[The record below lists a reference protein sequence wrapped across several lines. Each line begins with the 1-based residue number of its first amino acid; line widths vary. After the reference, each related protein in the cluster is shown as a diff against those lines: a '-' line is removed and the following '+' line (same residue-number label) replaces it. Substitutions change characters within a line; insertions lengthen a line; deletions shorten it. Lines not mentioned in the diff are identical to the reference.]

1 MQIHYQ
7 LATLKKENSS
17 IIDYSHQ
24 FTSFANTLA
33 TIDQPLNDFG
43 VFGFLLAGLE
53 SKYDSF
59 VQWQRHVQLK
69 VFLWTPLLE
78 KKPEIFFLIFYICS
92 ILGTP
97 SNHLKKKNY
106 TFYFQAK
113 KMAKNFFWTKVW
125 KENIYNNNNNRKPLK
140 A

>member
-1 MQIHYQ
+1 MSRIMQIHYQ

-53 SKYDSF
+53 SKYGSF
-59 VQWQRHVQLK
+59 VHRWRHVQLK
-69 VFLWTPLLE
+69 VFL
-78 KKPEIFFLIFYICS
+78 
-92 ILGTP
+92 GTP
-97 SNHLKKKNY
+97 
-106 TFYFQAK
+106 
-113 KMAKNFFWTKVW
+113 
-125 KENIYNNNNNRKPLK
+125 
-140 A
+140 

>member
-17 IIDYSHQ
+17 ITDYSHQ

-33 TIDQPLNDFG
+33 TIDQPRNDFE

-69 VFLWTPLLE
+69 AFL
-78 KKPEIFFLIFYICS
+78 
-92 ILGTP
+92 
-97 SNHLKKKNY
+97 
-106 TFYFQAK
+106 
-113 KMAKNFFWTKVW
+113 
-125 KENIYNNNNNRKPLK
+125 
-140 A
+140 